1 LNPRSVDP
9 RQLRVAECVRLLNST
24 PLGEVVQPQVVYR
37 HLGRTGYACLMR
49 GAGKVITCEPE
60 PGNVELLRKNLA

>member
-1 LNPRSVDP
+1 
-9 RQLRVAECVRLLNST
+9 
-24 PLGEVVQPQVVYR
+24 
-37 HLGRTGYACLMR
+37 MR